1 MKDAG
6 ICNVTARNRL
16 VFLYPICGFMH
27 RCTLVNTSKP
37 DYYFHL
43 AEIAK
48 NIATWCYIFLV
59 GLVVG
64 ALAFHQCGPGS
75 ISAPGVICGLTL
87 LVLYSALRGQSTT
100 STFEVRGPGTPVFPS
115 HQKPTFDLICE

>member
-1 MKDAG
+1 M
-6 ICNVTARNRL
+6 R
-16 VFLYPICGFMH
+16 
-27 RCTLVNTSKP
+27 
-37 DYYFHL
+37 
-43 AEIAK
+43 
-48 NIATWCYIFLV
+48 NIAASFGLWPQLAAIFLIMPWWQ
-59 GLVVG
+59 GWPSGG